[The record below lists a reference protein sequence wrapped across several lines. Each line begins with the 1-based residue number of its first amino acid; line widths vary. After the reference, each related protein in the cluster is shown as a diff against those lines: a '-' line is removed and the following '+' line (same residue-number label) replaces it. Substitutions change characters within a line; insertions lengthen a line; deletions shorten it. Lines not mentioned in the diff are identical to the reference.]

1 MSVSPLPHRHH
12 WEVRSTHPTSE
23 GRVCYQRCI
32 CGEWQV
38 TVIADTDLTGM
49 ATPVGGITACE
60 PIGPRVA
67 DRAPY
72 RTL

>member
-23 GRVCYQRCI
+23 GRVRYLRCI

-38 TVIADTDLTGM
+38 VVVPAVDRTDG
-49 ATPVGGITACE
+49 ATPVGRI
-60 PIGPRVA
+60 PSSHPV
-67 DRAPY
+67 DRS
-72 RTL
+72 RG